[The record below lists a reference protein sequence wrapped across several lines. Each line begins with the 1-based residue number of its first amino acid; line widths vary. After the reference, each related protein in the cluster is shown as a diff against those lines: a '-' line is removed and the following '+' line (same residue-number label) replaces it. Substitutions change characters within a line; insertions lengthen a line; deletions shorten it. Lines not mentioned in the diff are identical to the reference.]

1 MKAFRNRIAPMVAA
15 AMALAPLAAGAGTVT
30 MSVTY
35 YTIAETDQDMDHVA
49 HGIFTNEVQ
58 SRLGP
63 DGLPVL
69 NTAAYGC
76 LSGCFTNTPLPADVT
91 ASGEITWWSPSLN
104 KGGSGGVSDVVQT
117 GTAVITLPFNN
128 PNFYPPNG
136 TGPNDVSGF
145 QAAVFSTTLS
155 VPSAESIT
163 FNVGSDDAAFVY
175 LDGSVVC
182 QLGGVHGDSPG
193 SCTSGTLTAGSHT
206 LKVFYSDLEQA
217 GAGLTFGITTAG
229 ISGAPAPTTPTTPV
243 PPSILLTVAGL
254 ACIGLFFGYRGLRRP
269 HRNA

>member
-91 ASGEITWWSPSLN
+91 ARDVYKRQVSQTMERDGERVREVTI
-104 KGGSGGVSDVVQT
+104 
-117 GTAVITLPFNN
+117 
-128 PNFYPPNG
+128 
-136 TGPNDVSGF
+136 
-145 QAAVFSTTLS
+145 
-155 VPSAESIT
+155 E
-163 FNVGSDDAAFVY
+163 
-175 LDGSVVC
+175 
-182 QLGGVHGDSPG
+182 
-193 SCTSGTLTAGSHT
+193 
-206 LKVFYSDLEQA
+206 LEK
-217 GAGLTFGITTAG
+217 
-229 ISGAPAPTTPTTPV
+229 
-243 PPSILLTVAGL
+243 
-254 ACIGLFFGYRGLRRP
+254 
-269 HRNA
+269 